1 MGSYPDSFH
10 RKSLR
15 TFSVATEKLYDGFG
29 GKSNF
34 RRDKKAKKWCGL
46 KILKIYKLF
55 G

>member
-29 GKSNF
+29 RKSNF
-34 RRDKKAKKWCGL
+34 RRDKKVAGKKMEFFR
-46 KILKIYKLF
+46 KAN
-55 G
+55 